1 MTTPFFSKSL
11 LAGLACS
18 TIAVATSTV
27 WAQTEQT
34 SPLDEIVFTAKANQ
48 SLKDVLAISHILTAA
63 DIEAAQVLDIPDL
76 LDYVSGISITESGG
90 RGSVTGVFV
99 RGSASTQTI
108 VLIDGVRVGSATL
121 GSAALNSYPIE
132 AIERIEVVKGPLS
145 GIYGADA
152 VGGVIQLF
160 TKKGGDS
167 GSSASATAGS
177 DSLQQA
183 SIGLSGGNDK
193 HSFHLSASTEETD
206 GIDHT
211 SIVTGG
217 NADLDGFEEKSF
229 SLGAQ
234 TTLSDNTTAKLSVL
248 YSDSTAEFDN
258 TFGSD
263 PGLMSD
269 TQTLSAA
276 VNVTS
281 QLSDS
286 LEWVTTV
293 GINED
298 EIVTNGDFPSE
309 FTTNRD
315 SLGTELALNLSETSH
330 LTVGVDYYQED
341 IASSNNF
348 PITDRDNTGAY
359 ALVRSSL
366 GKLGVLA
373 SLRYDDN
380 SAYGS
385 DTNGSVA
392 IDARLS
398 DNIRATLSYGTAFAA
413 PSFNFLYF
421 PFFGNPDLLPEESE
435 SYELS
440 LQGNNDSLNWRV
452 SAYKKDVENLFSFD
466 PATFLAANV
475 GAAEFEGIEFELHTQ
490 VALWNLGVN
499 LDLLSATDRDSGIE
513 LNDRAEQTLRL
524 SAARSFGDFD
534 LRINLKAENDRFDNN
549 GTEVD
554 SFTVLDLA
562 ASYKVNENLS
572 ISAKLDNA
580 FDEDY
585 FVNLIGPSN
594 HYNTPGRKAR
604 LTARYQF

>member
-1 MTTPFFSKSL
+1 MTTPFFPKSL
-11 LAGLACS
+11 ISGLTCCA
-18 TIAVATSTV
+18 IAVAAPAV
-27 WAQTEQT
+27 WAQTAQT
-34 SPLDEIVFTAKANQ
+34 SPLDEIVVTAKANQ
-48 SLKDVLAISHILTAA
+48 SLKDVLVVSHVLTAA

-76 LDYVSGISITESGG
+76 LDYISGISITESGG
-90 RGSVTGVFV
+90 RGAVTGVFV

-160 TKKGGDS
+160 TKKGEDGQ
-167 GSSASATAGS
+167 SAVSVTVGS

-183 SIGLSGGNDK
+183 SLGLSFGNDK
-193 HSFHLSASTEETD
+193 NSFHLGVSTEETD

-217 NADLDGFEEKSF
+217 NEDQDGFEEKSL
-229 SLGAQ
+229 SLGAR
-234 TTLSDNTTAKLSVL
+234 TTLSDNTTAKLSIL
-248 YSDSTAEFDN
+248 YSDSTVEFDN

-276 VNVTS
+276 INVTS

-286 LEWVTTV
+286 LDWVTTV
-293 GINED
+293 GMNED

-315 SLGTELALNLSETSH
+315 SLGTELAITLSDTSY
-330 LTVGVDYYQED
+330 LTVGADYYQED

-359 ALVRSSL
+359 ALVRSSA
-366 GKLGVLA
+366 GKLGLLA

-385 DTNGSVA
+385 NTNGSVA
-392 IDARLS
+392 IDTQLS
-398 DNIRATLSYGTAFAA
+398 ENIRATLSYGTAFAA

-421 PFFGNPDLLPEESE
+421 PFFGNVDLLPEESE

-440 LQGNNDSLNWRV
+440 LRGASEHLDWRV

-475 GAAEFEGIEFELHTQ
+475 GAAEFEGIELELHTQ
-490 VALWNLGVN
+490 IALWTLGIN

-524 SAARSFGDFD
+524 SAARSFGDLD
-534 LRINLKAENDRFDNN
+534 LRINLKAESDRFDNG

-554 SFTVLDLA
+554 SVTLLDLA
-562 ASYKVNENLS
+562 ASYKVNDDLS

-585 FVNLIGPSN
+585 FVNLIGPNN

-604 LTARYQF
+604 LTVRYQF